1 VRYTCEAEIA
11 RDALL
16 IFDGASNP
24 QGIARALV
32 DAIDWYVENRGG
44 TDGAKQDNGSAHPP
58 LVLMQAHLLFLL
70 GMGVGDIPAYNMWQ
84 MQEACK
90 KLEAKEAS

>member
-24 QGIARALV
+24 RGIARALV
-32 DAIDWYVENRGG
+32 AAIDWYVENRGG
-44 TDGAKQDNGSAHPP
+44 TAGAKQGDGSAHPP

-70 GMGVGDIPAYNMWQ
+70 GMGVGDIPAYSMYQ
-84 MQEACK
+84 MREACIT
-90 KLEAKEAS
+90 LAAKEAS